1 LSTTADTITG
11 PPVQPTT
18 DKRSAARLLIWCVVC
33 LATPLLLLRESPS
46 PEEVPV
52 AEAGGG
58 RRSASADS
66 LDVRAVIEELRQAKP
81 DYIGIGN
88 SMMFTRLGK
97 KPDEISALTGRKF
110 FLITKGG
117 TDTPAW
123 YLTLKNVVAAS
134 GVRPK
139 AVFLFIRDNEL
150 TTPYFGND
158 KESPVY
164 LQSLRGEHEPELDSY
179 MMKSRSESGS
189 AMTGKVSRW
198 LDELY
203 SFPGWQ
209 ERMSRHMMD
218 TAMDVGGFGAT
229 KKAQRFALSARFG
242 LDHLRGD
249 VPADMAD
256 DLNLMTSSY
265 KETTESSLLP
275 EMMRVAKECGT
286 RLLFFRV
293 KRRPDAKTHLP
304 EEPEA
309 MRDYADFLKGWL
321 AEREGIFFDETYD
334 ESIRLTDYL
343 DGDHIRP
350 ERQEWYRDYF
360 WKRMKGVFP

>member
-1 LSTTADTITG
+1 MSTTADTITG
-11 PPVQPTT
+11 LPVPSTT
-18 DKRSAARLLIWCVVC
+18 DRRSVARLLIWCLVC
-33 LATPLLLLRESPS
+33 LAAPPLLLRESPS

-52 AEAGGG
+52 AEERGG
-58 RRSASADS
+58 RRSAAADS
-66 LDVRAVIEELRQAKP
+66 IDVRAVIEELRQTKP

-88 SMMFTRLGK
+88 SMMYTRLGSE
-97 KPDEISALTGRKF
+97 PDAMSALAGRKF
-110 FLITKGG
+110 FFINKGG
-117 TDTPAW
+117 SDTPVW
-123 YLTLKNVVAAS
+123 FLTLKNIVAAS
-134 GVRPK
+134 GARPR
-139 AVFLFIRDNEL
+139 AVFFFIRDNEL
-150 TTPYFGND
+150 TTPYIGRD
-158 KESPVY
+158 RGASPY
-164 LQSLRGEHEPELDSY
+164 LRSLRGEQEPELDAFMQRTQSDTAVVG
-179 MMKSRSESGS
+179 RID
-189 AMTGKVSRW
+189 RW
-198 LDELY
+198 LEGAY
-203 SFPGWQ
+203 SFPLVR
-209 ERMSRHMMD
+209 ERMTRRVTD
-218 TAMDVGGFGAT
+218 LAMDLGGIGAT

-242 LDHLRGD
+242 LEHLRGD
-249 VPADMAD
+249 VGADIPLTD

-265 KETTESSLLP
+265 QGTTESSLLP